1 MDNGQRSVMGR
12 RPRMGGRDMNVNFKG
27 LGNTENNSMHF
38 GVATGGKQSLK
49 KLREEENKGLQGKT
63 LKAADLSLG
72 KDVATQKKLDARKE
86 AMKKLGDVFSSQ
98 LKTDNDLA
106 SRTERMAKLEEEAV
120 NAQKELDKVT
130 QSKAELAE
138 AYKDNLH
145 SDAYITELINLDKAE
160 EEWTARVQSAK
171 SQKAGES
178 ATISAIH
185 QALLKADPM
194 VKAAKAADKIMEE
207 ANNEIVDELV
217 NQAKEDID
225 EKLEEKIEDEKKAKE
240 EKEEEEKKQVE
251 REDSGIKDATQVIQT
266 ADTTYDKIQNE
277 IQNLIR
283 AQQLIE
289 EDLKGLEVDRQ
300 L

>member
-1 MDNGQRSVMGR
+1 
-12 RPRMGGRDMNVNFKG
+12 MNVNFRG
-27 LGNTENNSMHF
+27 LGNTENNSMNF

-63 LKAADLSLG
+63 LNAADLSLG
-72 KDVATQKKLDARKE
+72 KDMATQKKLDARKE

-106 SRTERMAKLEEEAV
+106 SRTERMAKLEDEAV

-145 SDAYITELINLDKAE
+145 SDAYITELINLDKVE

-194 VKAAKAADKIMEE
+194 VNAAKAADKIMEE

-225 EKLEEKIEDEKKAKE
+225 EKLEEKIEDAKKAKE
-240 EKEEEEKKQVE
+240 EKEEEEKEEEKKQVE

-266 ADTTYDKIQNE
+266 ADATYDKIQNE

>member
-1 MDNGQRSVMGR
+1 
-12 RPRMGGRDMNVNFKG
+12 MNVNFKR
-27 LGNTENNSMHF
+27 LGNTDNNSLHF
-38 GVATGGKQSLK
+38 EVATGEKQSLK
-49 KLREEENKGLQGKT
+49 KLRQEENKGLQGKT
-63 LKAADLSLG
+63 LNAADLSLG
-72 KDVATQKKLDARKE
+72 KDVAMQKKLDARKE

-106 SRTERMAKLEEEAV
+106 SRTERMAKLEDEAV

-145 SDAYITELINLDKAE
+145 SDAYISELINLDKAE

-194 VKAAKAADKIMEE
+194 VNAAKAADKIMEE

-217 NQAKEDID
+217 NQAKDDID
-225 EKLEEKIEDEKKAKE
+225 EKLEEEIEDAKKAKE

-251 REDSGIKDATQVIQT
+251 REDSGIKDDTQVIQT